1 MMEASMSSPRSTLLT
16 RGLVLALIVALAPA
30 CNPARKKNPPSILA
44 VVPPSTASSGIGVM
58 PNILVQFDRAM
69 DDASV
74 KDLTNWSVVL
84 SGAASGVP
92 ITVEHLTVLNQVRII
107 PTSLLANSS
116 VSPQVY
122 GVFVGGALKSADGT
136 ALGATVFFSFDTT
149 TLTTTTS
156 TISWGGVTTAVPGVN
171 PGEIT
176 FTWGSAIESSLPITA
191 NYDVYV
197 STVSGGEN
205 LMVQTAP
212 SYQVIGSATGG
223 TIVGLAPATLYF
235 IKVQPRDS
243 AGAVFTALVEISS
256 MSAP

>member
-1 MMEASMSSPRSTLLT
+1 MEESMSSPRSTLLA
-16 RGLVLALIVALAPA
+16 RGFVLALIAALAPA
-30 CNPARKKNPPSILA
+30 CNPAKKKTPPSVLA

-58 PNILVQFDRAM
+58 PNILVQFDRPM

-92 ITVEHLTVLNQVRII
+92 ITVDHLTALNQVRII

-116 VSPQVY
+116 VSSQIY
-122 GVFVGGALKSADGT
+122 GVFIGGALKSADGT
-136 ALGATVFFSFDTT
+136 ALGATVAFSFDTT
-149 TLTTTTS
+149 AATTTTS
-156 TISWGGVTTAVPGVN
+156 TIGWGGVLTSGPGVN

-176 FTWGSAIESSLPITA
+176 FTWASAQESGANIAA

-197 STVSGGEN
+197 STATGAEN
-205 LMVQTAP
+205 LMLQVAP
-212 SYQVIGSATGG
+212 AYQVIGSATGG
-223 TIVGLAPATLYF
+223 TIVGLTPATAYF

-243 AGAVFTALVEISS
+243 AGAVYTPLAEVTA
-256 MSAP
+256 MSK